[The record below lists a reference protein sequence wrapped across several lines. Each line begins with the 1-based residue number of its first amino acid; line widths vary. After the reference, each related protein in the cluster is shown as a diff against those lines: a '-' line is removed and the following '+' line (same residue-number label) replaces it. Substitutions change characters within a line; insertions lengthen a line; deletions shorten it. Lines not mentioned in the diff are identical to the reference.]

1 MYLFAKNDG
10 ALSKQ
15 YLAESRFYYLK
26 IWQGNSDGT
35 GMRLVRDFRP
45 VRLTNGLVAL
55 WDFAN
60 DVPYLPQTKAAPYNY
75 TVFPVVGSDG
85 DKIRDGLLLLIR

>member
-26 IWQGNSDGT
+26 IWQGDSDGSN
-35 GMRLVRDFRP
+35 MRLVRNYRP
-45 VRLTNGLVAL
+45 VKLSNGLVVL
-55 WDFAN
+55 WDF
-60 DVPYLPQTKAAPYNY
+60 VEQKPYLPQSKAAPYDY
-75 TVFPVVGSDG
+75 TTFPVVGPDG
-85 DKIRDGLLLLIR
+85 AETAAPFTIVIR